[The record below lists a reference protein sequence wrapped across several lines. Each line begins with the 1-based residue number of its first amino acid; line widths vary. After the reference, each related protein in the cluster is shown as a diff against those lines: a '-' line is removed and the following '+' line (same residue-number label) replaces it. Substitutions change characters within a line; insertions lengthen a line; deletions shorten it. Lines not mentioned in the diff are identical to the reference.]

1 MSSLELD
8 TDRDWTETAPLEL
21 AMDRVRAEAE
31 FDARAYVVRLDPD
44 AAPLDLL
51 KDCRFDAVRDEGLL
65 RDCAGSPPGVV
76 PIRSRIKTVRAR
88 LFFIP
93 RHMTT
98 EELSATIAGRG
109 ARSADRL
116 ECLAFAAQHPEVQ
129 RNAVLA
135 TLGWSTVS
143 GAWTRYAALTAD
155 VRGRVFRSVC
165 PPSWPSKWRYLIICP

>member
-1 MSSLELD
+1 MSSLERD
-8 TDRDWTETAPLEL
+8 SDRDGTAPLEL
-21 AMDRVRAEAE
+21 APDPAREAEE
-31 FDARAYVVRLDPD
+31 FDAREYVLRLDSD

-65 RDCAGSPPGVV
+65 RDCFGSPPGVI
-76 PIRSRIKTVRAR
+76 PIRSRTKILRAR

-93 RHMTT
+93 RNMST
-98 EELSATIAGRG
+98 EALVSTIASRG

-116 ECLAFAAQHPEVQ
+116 ECLAFAATYPEVQ
-129 RNAVLA
+129 RRAVLA

-143 GAWTRYAALTAD
+143 GPWTRYAALT
-155 VRGRVFRSVC
+155 VETRGRVFRAVS